1 MKKLCTV
8 LAIAFFSVS
17 ISAQEAKPAAKK
29 ETKKEAC
36 CSSKEAK
43 KTASTS
49 DEKSKGTADAKA
61 KDDKAGKSCCSK
73 KA

>member
-1 MKKLCTV
+1 MKKLFTV
-8 LAIAFFSVS
+8 LAIALFSIS
-17 ISAQEAKPAAKK
+17 LSAQEAKPAAKK
-29 ETKKEAC
+29 EAKKEAC
-36 CSSKEAK
+36 CSTKEAK
-43 KTASTS
+43 KTACSA

>member
-1 MKKLCTV
+1 MKKLFTV
-8 LAIAFFSVS
+8 LAIALFSVS
-17 ISAQEAKPAAKK
+17 LSAQEAKPAAKK
-29 ETKKEAC
+29 EVKKEAC
-36 CSSKEAK
+36 CSTKEAK
-43 KTASTS
+43 KTACSA